1 MEVRWRGRA
10 ARQAASQDEADARP
24 LQAGAYVALAG
35 IRSSDCRLFAD
46 LASCRLSQR
55 DDSVRAR
62 EIGCKGIIS
71 WRKRSLD
78 RLASRSRSRKGR
90 GDGDNESKRVDKQN
104 SKVEQLDAG
113 KGYVGKQQKKKEK

>member
-1 MEVRWRGRA
+1 M
-10 ARQAASQDEADARP
+10 
-24 LQAGAYVALAG
+24 
-35 IRSSDCRLFAD
+35 
-46 LASCRLSQR
+46 
-55 DDSVRAR
+55 
-62 EIGCKGIIS
+62 
-71 WRKRSLD
+71 D